1 MSPPQLPPSRPL
13 QLTLNGKPFG
23 PVDVPESMMMLDVLQ
38 ELAGLTGTRLGCGI
52 GACSACAVIVDR
64 PDGTSTT
71 MRTCITGAH
80 YFEGKKVR
88 TVESHAQR
96 NDKGEITALSPV
108 QQKFLDHFSFQCGYC
123 TPGFV
128 NAATVLV
135 ERLRKTP
142 VAKSRVEAEISRAL
156 QPHICRCTGYV
167 RYAEAIKDLVVS
179 TPGLTTEG

>member
-123 TPGFV
+123 TPGMV
-128 NAATVLV
+128 MAATSLLK
-135 ERLRKTP
+135 EN
-142 VAKSRVEAEISRAL
+142 
-156 QPHICRCTGYV
+156 PHPSEEEVRIGLEGNLCRCTGYHNIV
-167 RYAEAIKDLVVS
+167 KSVLACAAGE
-179 TPGLTTEG
+179 